1 MDGKWTVLAL
11 FALGAGC
18 ARVEKPALLGSHPPA
33 PAVRSPPAAAATES
47 AAPPSADASS
57 EPMITFAGQIQP
69 ILARCTPCHFPGG
82 KMYAKL
88 PFDRAETVRLLGE
101 KLFTRIHD
109 ESERQLI
116 RGFLAQESGPS
127 S

>member
-11 FALGAGC
+11 LVLGAGC
-18 ARVEKPALLGSHPPA
+18 VRVEKPALVASHPA
-33 PAVRSPPAAAATES
+33 ASAVPGPPAALA
-47 AAPPSADASS
+47 
-57 EPMITFAGQIQP
+57 EPGITFAGQIQP

-109 ESERQLI
+109 EGERRLI
-116 RGFLAQESGPS
+116 RDYLKQEPEGSGT
-127 S
+127 

>member
-1 MDGKWTVLAL
+1 MDGKWTLLAL
-11 FALGAGC
+11 LALGAGC
-18 ARVEKPALLGSHPPA
+18 VRVEKPALLASHPPA
-33 PAVRSPPAAAATES
+33 PAVPSPPVAASEPAPPPAAAD
-47 AAPPSADASS
+47 P
-57 EPMITFAGQIQP
+57 EPRITFAGQIQP

-101 KLFTRIHD
+101 RLFTRIHD

-116 RGFLAQESGPS
+116 RAFLAQESGASP
-127 S
+127 